1 MSEWTIKLLDCFH
14 APIAYLW
21 SYCIPCGIACMQATT
36 ARLVVPEENASIKAC
51 LFAVFLCCFGTGLNR
66 SDIRKNLSIN
76 GTYLEDCF
84 LTWCLPCCAMVQEWR
99 EVMKAKGKDEDE
111 VVWKAYSEYNT
122 V

>member
-1 MSEWTIKLLDCFH
+1 MSEWSVKLFECFA

-21 SYCIPCGIACMQATT
+21 SYCIPCGIACMQATN
-36 ARLVVPEENASIKAC
+36 AKLVVPEDNAPIKAC

-66 SDIRKNLSIN
+66 TEIRKHLSIN
-76 GTYLEDCF
+76 GSYVEDCI

-99 EVMKAKGKDEDE
+99 EVMKTKGKPEDE
-111 VVWKAYSEYNT
+111 FVWKAYTEYSS